1 MSRARLRGV
10 AELLLALVAALG
22 AVATW
27 GHVSVAVTV
36 QPIIDGEPET
46 TALRY
51 DPQLIVLAL
60 LLAGAAGVLAVLGT
74 ARLRRG

>member
-10 AELLLALVAALG
+10 AELVLALVAALG

-27 GHVSVAVTV
+27 AHVGVAVTV

-51 DPQLIVLAL
+51 DPQLIVLTL
-60 LLAGAAGVLAVLGT
+60 LLAGAAGVLVVLGA